1 MAKINMMTKNK
12 DNKTV
17 FHPQCIV
24 FFEENHVKIAKL
36 NNNQLFFVMPN
47 IDAFNKFQEQ
57 FIIPKSF
64 IFVEKVYSKGEL
76 FAYLDNL
83 CERNEKLLGG
93 ITAIENGF
101 LGDGIYCVSEED
113 YLEDAES
120 VNLLKE
126 YNFDRN
132 GFKTNKDVTL
142 IFEHVGYYYK
152 TIWSEKYTGICKLFS
167 FHVSLEEI
175 KAITE
180 SYYEVVE
187 A

>member
-36 NNNQLFFVMPN
+36 KNNQLFFVMPN
-47 IDAFNKFQEQ
+47 IDTFNKFQEQ

-64 IFVEKVYSKGEL
+64 IFVEKVYSRGEL

-93 ITAIENGF
+93 ITASENGF

-120 VNLLKE
+120 VKLLKE